1 MEPLAS
7 LIDTIYMGHLDTRF
21 LAALGIAAAIFNS
34 AAWTFNFLVHI
45 STQAIGLHLG
55 KQNQRGA
62 MQVFQ
67 VALVIALILGSASS
81 LALWLLAEPLLHL
94 AGSTP
99 AVHAPLSQYF
109 HLRLWGLPL
118 LLSNLVIMGALRAH
132 GRVHSVL
139 AMGLVAVA
147 ANAAITG
154 MAGFH
159 LAPGHQGSRHGNP
172 RGPGPVPAHRT
183 MLLGKGG
190 HFWPQFFQ
198 VRGGGGEWLVM
209 SKNSL
214 HFFGRSAALTAVFF
228 SATRGAAHFG
238 TDLLAVHHIIVQL
251 WLFSAFFVDGLAV
264 TATILATHYS
274 GENHRQHLR
283 QLVRNISL
291 ISLATGTLFL
301 LTYVTVGPLLWPL
314 LTSDPLLWPLL
325 NRYWPLISISQPTNA
340 LAFIAD
346 GILFGMGAFHYL
358 RPTHVA
364 GHPPHLPP
372 SGCLQP
378 MGPGLSIPALGAGH
392 AQPLPPGLGL
402 PPSGP
407 TTPGSPLKKKVLRF
421 NPQGMQY
428 AKSQ

>member
-34 AAWTFNFLVHI
+34 AAWVFNFLVHI
-45 STQAIGLHLG
+45 STQAIGLHLS

-67 VALVIALILGSASS
+67 VALVIALILGSTSS

-99 AVHAPLSQYF
+99 AVHTPLSQYF

-139 AMGLVAVA
+139 AMGLVAVV
-147 ANAAITG
+147 ANVAITG
-154 MAGFH
+154 ILVFTWH
-159 LAPGHQGSRHGNP
+159 LGI
-172 RGPGPVPAHRT
+172 RGAAMGTLGAQALSLLT
-183 MLLGKGG
+183 GLWLLGKGG

-198 VRGGGGEWLVM
+198 VRGGSSEWLVM

-264 TATILATHYS
+264 TATILATHYT

-283 QLVRNISL
+283 QLVRNIAL

-301 LTYVTVGPLLWPL
+301 LTYLTVGPLLWPL

-325 NRYWPLISISQPTNA
+325 NRYWPLVSISQPTNA

-358 RPTHVA
+358 RRHMWLGILLTYLPLAAYSLWVQDYQYLLWGLVILNLYRLASGYHRVA
-364 GHPPHLPP
+364 QQLRATPLSPP
-372 SGCLQP
+372 
-378 MGPGLSIPALGAGH
+378 
-392 AQPLPPGLGL
+392 
-402 PPSGP
+402 
-407 TTPGSPLKKKVLRF
+407 
-421 NPQGMQY
+421 
-428 AKSQ
+428 